1 MYWEREYLEFLILND
16 YKWCVLECFKNDRC
30 NVCKLIVDES
40 IIKFVLFL

>member
-40 IIKFVLFL
+40 IIKLVLFL